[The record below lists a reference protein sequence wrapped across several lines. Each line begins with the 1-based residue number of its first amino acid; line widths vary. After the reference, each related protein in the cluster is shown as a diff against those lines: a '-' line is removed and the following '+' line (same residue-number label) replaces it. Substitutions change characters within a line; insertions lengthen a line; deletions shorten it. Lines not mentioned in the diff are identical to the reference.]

1 MKSFLTEY
9 GLLFISIIGVAFFF
23 FVWAMFVNGKSG
35 FGVVYN
41 TWRPDVSALRGSSSV
56 EKDSVEN
63 SSVPYF
69 KVSDDVSKYKITG
82 KTFTKSQ
89 ALAPI
94 EAYYK
99 GARLN
104 ANDITVI
111 VYRYSPVMSTTAS
124 SNSGNIN
131 EHVMLAKLLDNGGN
145 YTYDALKALHDTGD
159 YSEVFA
165 TDKYG
170 NYLYDNNGKYI
181 PNNQPIYKVSKE
193 QELTDSKPINV
204 LNVSEKYRVVY
215 RVTGGTLKAECQRFF
230 TNENVRD
237 NFTPLGEYSKT
248 FGDSPIDN
256 NAMFLSADGGE
267 FDVTTGYSGG
277 GIGGEDIPPESEE
290 DDESEE
296 ESSDSDESEE
306 DESSESKSS
315 EQESSESEESSSKDE
330 EESSEEPQSSSS
342 EQEEESEESSSSE
355 DKPEESSSSDE
366 KPEEPQSSEE
376 KPEEP
381 QSSEEEKP
389 EEPESHEEEPEVEP
403 AESSESE

>member
-56 EKDSVEN
+56 EKDSVGN

-104 ANDITVI
+104 ANDITVL
-111 VYRYSPVMSTTAS
+111 VYRYSPVMSTTSS

-131 EHVMLAKLLDNGGN
+131 EHVMLAKLLDDGGN

-170 NYLYDNNGKYI
+170 NYLYDNNGNYV
-181 PNNQPIYKVSKE
+181 PNNQPIYKISKE
-193 QELTDSKPINV
+193 QELTNSKPINV
-204 LNVSEKYRVVY
+204 INISEKYRVVY
-215 RVTGGTLKAECQRFF
+215 RVTGDTLKAECQRFF

-237 NFTPLGEYSKT
+237 NFTPLGEYEKT
-248 FGDSPIDN
+248 FGVSPVDV
-256 NAMFLSADGGE
+256 NASFLSADGGE

-277 GIGGEDIPPESEE
+277 GGIDDEDILPESEE
-290 DDESEE
+290 DDESSDSNENEE
-296 ESSDSDESEE
+296 EE
-306 DESSESKSS
+306 ESSESKSS
-315 EQESSESEESSSKDE
+315 EQESSDSEESSSKDDE

-342 EQEEESEESSSSE
+342 EQEEESEEQSSSE

-366 KPEEPQSSEE
+366 KSEEPQSSEE

-381 QSSEEEKP
+381 QSSEEEKS
-389 EEPESHEEEPEVEP
+389 EESESHEEEPEVEP